1 MSIKGID
8 VSKHN
13 GNIDWNK
20 VKADGIQFAIIRIG
34 WGSDLTSQDD
44 PTANR
49 NMDECERLGIP
60 YGVYIYSYALNEA
73 DAVSEAQHT
82 LRMIKGRKVQ
92 MGIWFDMEDA
102 DDYKNKHKLPLDVA
116 HKTLYT
122 NICNKFCETIK
133 NAGYMDVG
141 VYSGKWVFEN
151 VLNEPNF
158 VANTKK
164 WLAQWNDKPTY
175 KGTYTIW
182 QYTDSGV
189 VNGSSKKTDMNI
201 FYGTLPT
208 QYKPSEKPATAN
220 KPAETKYKV
229 GQHVI
234 FSTCYKSSTDGIAAA
249 ILAGNMS
256 RNHGVITKIEPN
268 RHNPY
273 LLDDGL
279 CWVNDG
285 DIRGF
290 YQESTVQY
298 YSKYTGTGTSLVDA
312 MKVLGINSSYENR
325 AKIAAKNGIADY
337 KGTASQNG
345 TMLKLLKQGKLK
357 KA

>member
-13 GNIDWNK
+13 GNVDWEK
-20 VKADGIQFAIIRIG
+20 VKADGIEFAIIRIG
-34 WGSDLTSQDD
+34 WGNDSKDQDD

-82 LRMIKGRKVQ
+82 LRMIKNRKVQ
-92 MGIWFDMEDA
+92 MGNWFDMEDA

-133 NAGYMDVG
+133 NAGYSDVG

-151 VLNEPNF
+151 VLNDPEF

-175 KGTYTIW
+175 KGTYSMW
-182 QYTDSGV
+182 QYADAGV

-201 FYGTLPT
+201 FYGTLLT
-208 QYKPSEKPATAN
+208 QNKPS
-220 KPAETKYKV
+220 ETKYKV

-234 FSTCYKSSTDGIAAA
+234 FST
-249 ILAGNMS
+249 
-256 RNHGVITKIEPN
+256 
-268 RHNPY
+268 
-273 LLDDGL
+273 
-279 CWVNDG
+279 
-285 DIRGF
+285 
-290 YQESTVQY
+290 
-298 YSKYTGTGTSLVDA
+298 
-312 MKVLGINSSYENR
+312 
-325 AKIAAKNGIADY
+325 
-337 KGTASQNG
+337 
-345 TMLKLLKQGKLK
+345 
-357 KA
+357 